1 MWQSSCQ
8 GRLTLTWS
16 FVGFRFGFVGFSFGG
31 GGGGGGGGSR
41 PAQLREEEPHL
52 LRRKVAYHSGLQC
65 DAGSGTYIVL
75 VSFKPEQGQ
84 LVFASLQGNWA
95 CLHMLWKSLSCTGP
109 VLYRA
114 CPVQSLSCTEPVLY
128 RACPVERCCLLFS
141 FVFLLLP
148 HLCFFCDPSFL
159 FVFSFFVFRFVFRFP
174 FLFLLFTCLLPK
186 KWKLK

>member
-31 GGGGGGGGSR
+31 GGGGGGGGGSR

-65 DAGSGTYIVL
+65 DADSGTYIVL

-128 RACPVERCCLLFS
+128 RACPLQSLSCREVLS
-141 FVFLLLP
+141 FVFLCVSVVAP
-148 HLCFFCDPSFL
+148 
-159 FVFSFFVFRFVFRFP
+159 FVF
-174 FLFLLFTCLLPK
+174 LL
-186 KWKLK
+186 